1 MRICPRCLSVYG
13 SSRDLYC
20 KEDGERTFDT
30 ASIEAEEPC
39 KRLIKRLQDEVKPNS
54 SHD

>member
-30 ASIEAEEPC
+30 ASIEAEEPS
-39 KRLIKRLQDEVKPNS
+39 KMLIKKLQGEVGLNF